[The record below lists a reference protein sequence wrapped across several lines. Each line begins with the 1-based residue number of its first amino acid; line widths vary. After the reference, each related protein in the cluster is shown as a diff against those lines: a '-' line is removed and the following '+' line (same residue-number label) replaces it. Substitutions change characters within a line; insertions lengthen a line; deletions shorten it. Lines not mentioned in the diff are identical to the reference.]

1 MTEET
6 LVNLMIGFDVGAI
19 IAIAVTVIIMICILH
34 IDL

>member
-6 LVNLMIGFDVGAI
+6 LINLMIGFDIGSI
-19 IAIAVTVIIMICILH
+19 IALAVTVIIMICILH